1 MVEKARDERL
11 GFRIG
16 LANGIGQPEMVRVLL
31 QGLPNEEDSWREVAG
46 GRRALKHKA

>member
-16 LANGIGQPEMVRVLL
+16 LANGIGQPEMVRVVL
-31 QGLPNEEDSWREVAG
+31 QGLPNTRCSG
-46 GRRALKHKA
+46 PALALLASFVWW